1 MDKSKEHMQIL
12 TELNETYVKKNAD
25 YGNSFDNSL
34 DKHGLVAAAVRLGDK
49 MSRLDSLVGG
59 KKAQVLD
66 ESIEDTLLDMA
77 NYAVMS
83 VMWLRN
89 KELKSGITGDQM
101 DLMLRFGGMES
112 LYPSDK
118 AEKFAENWTAM
129 QATRLGV
136 DQIDYRG
143 GLVKGSE
150 NS

>member
-12 TELNETYVKKNAD
+12 NELYETYVKKNAD

-101 DLMLRFGGMES
+101 DFALRYGGIES
-112 LYPSDK
+112 VYPSVN
-118 AEKFAENWTAM
+118 AEKFKENWSAM
-129 QATRLGV
+129 QATRFEK

-143 GLVKGSE
+143 GLAKGSE

>member
-12 TELNETYVKKNAD
+12 NELYETYVKKNAD

-101 DLMLRFGGMES
+101 GGTLRYGGIES
-112 LYPSDK
+112 VYPSDTLVK
-118 AEKFAENWTAM
+118 KYEE
-129 QATRLGV
+129 RVL
-136 DQIDYRG
+136 DQIDYRVF
-143 GLVKGSE
+143 LPKGSK